1 MKLSEYFVEN
11 NIANI
16 TVSYSADEVNSSFNM
31 AFKNLIQKI
40 NIPGFRK
47 GFAPYEM
54 FKNFVNKERFE
65 EEAINNL
72 LSDGVKYL
80 FEIKKDV
87 DFIDFPKIDNI
98 DKPVENQ
105 EFLIKLK
112 AEIYPAIELPDLNGS
127 KIDVPFD
134 LSVDLIE
141 NEKINSILEA
151 NATYIDKEEDVKLG
165 DYCIVEH
172 SIASK
177 SGAKGKSETSMVE
190 LGKEQIYPDTD
201 KIIMSMKKGEEKT
214 IELDLKNDEK
224 VMLNLKIIGFKEKI
238 LPVLSQELLDNL
250 NVKKDLLQF
259 TNDIKNDASIELEKQ
274 KKEAGINAIIN
285 NILEKSK
292 IDNIPPGLLESYI
305 DSEMDYFERELNKSG
320 ITYDD
325 FLKRT
330 NSTVESIKKEFTP
343 KAELKLKFDLIL
355 REIIGKNPDINPQE
369 SEVKSKTEQIMGK
382 IKNRDNDE
390 EVEKYIRHNLAK
402 EKAIEFLQ
410 SKFILNYIKEEN
422 K

>member
-1 MKLSEYFVEN
+1 
-11 NIANI
+11 
-16 TVSYSADEVNSSFNM
+16 
-31 AFKNLIQKI
+31 
-40 NIPGFRK
+40 
-47 GFAPYEM
+47 
-54 FKNFVNKERFE
+54 
-65 EEAINNL
+65 
-72 LSDGVKYL
+72 
-80 FEIKKDV
+80 
-87 DFIDFPKIDNI
+87 
-98 DKPVENQ
+98 
-105 EFLIKLK
+105 
-112 AEIYPAIELPDLNGS
+112 
-127 KIDVPFD
+127 
-134 LSVDLIE
+134 
-141 NEKINSILEA
+141 
-151 NATYIDKEEDVKLG
+151 
-165 DYCIVEH
+165 
-172 SIASK
+172 
-177 SGAKGKSETSMVE
+177 
-190 LGKEQIYPDTD
+190 
-201 KIIMSMKKGEEKT
+201 
-214 IELDLKNDEK
+214 LDLKNDEK

-330 NSTVESIKKEFTP
+330 NSTAESIKKEFTP